1 LKSPEFHGY
10 RTGLLVAFAAL
21 VGLGA
26 LLVGASIVSE
36 VFFHHGHRE
45 RAPAPL
51 ASLGECQAD
60 VTGLL
65 GRLGEAKAALELDAV
80 KGEAGDLPAR
90 WDAFA
95 QNWQADWEAVN
106 QRCGFRAQVDTG
118 LGGAFD
124 RLAHVHENL
133 ATTRLKYAAL
143 LSRFAREVLPDVT
156 EMRSALTR
164 VNNQ

>member
-10 RTGLLVAFAAL
+10 RTGLLVAFAAF
-21 VGLGA
+21 VGLGT
-26 LLVGASIVSE
+26 LLVGASIVSD
-36 VFFHHGHRE
+36 VFFHRE
-45 RAPAPL
+45 RNPQPL
-51 ASLGECQAD
+51 ASLGQCRAD

-65 GRLGEAKAALELDAV
+65 ARLGEAKAALELDAV

-90 WDAFA
+90 WDEFA
-95 QNWQADWEAVN
+95 QKWQSDWEGVN
-106 QRCGFRAQVDTG
+106 ERCGFRARVDTG
-118 LGGAFD
+118 LGEAYD

-133 ATTRLKYAAL
+133 DTTRLKYAAL

-156 EMRSALTR
+156 QMRSALTR